1 MTEALRSHVRA
12 LRAESGEKF
21 DAALD
26 TCKTLLQNV
35 LEQPDEA
42 KFRTI
47 RLGNA
52 AFHQRLGQFPS
63 GIALL
68 RSLGFEDANAAD
80 GSPGGDGLPAYLAL
94 PVADAAL
101 LAQGLVLVAASREA
115 SLLVASERGGGP
127 PPAAA
132 AAAPSAAAAASAA
145 PREPRRVEAVRSNA
159 AGKRRAESDTGG
171 GGKRPAG
178 GSADGEGAA
187 RPDGGG
193 ATASAAE
200 LESYRASAIDEY
212 FLAACGATQLTVASP
227 SRIVRLPASELR
239 RRRLPRC
246 A

>member
-94 PVADAAL
+94 PVADAAV

-127 PPAAA
+127 PPPAA
-132 AAAPSAAAAASAA
+132 AAAPSAAAASAA

-178 GSADGEGAA
+178 GSTDGEGAA

>member
-26 TCKTLLQNV
+26 TCRTLLQNV

-101 LAQGLVLVAASREA
+101 LAQGLVLVTASREA

-127 PPAAA
+127 PA

-159 AGKRRAESDTGG
+159 AGKRKAESDTGG

-193 ATASAAE
+193 ATASADE
-200 LESYRASAIDEY
+200 LESYRASAIDEF
-212 FLAACGATQLTVASP
+212 FLAACGATRLT
-227 SRIVRLPASELR
+227 L
-239 RRRLPRC
+239 
-246 A
+246 

>member
-26 TCKTLLQNV
+26 TCRTLLQNV

-80 GSPGGDGLPAYLAL
+80 SSPGGDGLPAYLAL

-101 LAQGLVLVAASREA
+101 LAQGLVLVTASREA
-115 SLLVASERGGGP
+115 SLLVASERGGVRTLLPLAG
-127 PPAAA
+127 A
-132 AAAPSAAAAASAA
+132 
-145 PREPRRVEAVRSNA
+145 RR
-159 AGKRRAESDTGG
+159 
-171 GGKRPAG
+171 
-178 GSADGEGAA
+178 
-187 RPDGGG
+187 
-193 ATASAAE
+193 
-200 LESYRASAIDEY
+200 
-212 FLAACGATQLTVASP
+212 
-227 SRIVRLPASELR
+227 
-239 RRRLPRC
+239 
-246 A
+246 

>member
-94 PVADAAL
+94 PVADAAV

-115 SLLVASERGGGP
+115 SLL
-127 PPAAA
+127 
-132 AAAPSAAAAASAA
+132 
-145 PREPRRVEAVRSNA
+145 AVRSNA

-178 GSADGEGAA
+178 GSTDGEGAA

-212 FLAACGATQLTVASP
+212 FLAA
-227 SRIVRLPASELR
+227 
-239 RRRLPRC
+239 RRLPRC